1 VGMLFPSPWMGSGF
15 TYDPMGKKII
25 PATITQD
32 ILLTTASAPGLLVK
46 LPAGLK
52 ITRPDGTPVT
62 QMTISTVTPDRSPM
76 PFPTGVAP
84 IQLLSIQPADAILSE
99 PVQITYPNLFK
110 ESKPGDKITLYRA
123 DHDTESGQF
132 IPYGTG
138 TITADGRQIKPDIDP
153 ATGKPYGLPAFSWH
167 FPSPNKPADS
177 QAPNGGCPTCGNA
190 IDTASGTEKYQHT
203 DFGVIGGR
211 VPFSITRTYRSNDD
225 RQGPFG
231 LGSAHNFELILQETT
246 PQLVELVQP
255 NNYRTRFPI
264 MAGSTTQYANEDDPN
279 YRGAVLTKNGTNY
292 VLRSKNGAEMAFEP
306 TIASLNFVPIY
317 NLSKMTDRNGNAI
330 TVNRTGRA
338 NAITSISSASGQL
351 SVDADPNTGR
361 INKITDQGGRSVSYE
376 YDAAGRLLKM
386 IDPLGQEMSYTYDA
400 KNQLLTTT
408 NPRGII
414 DASRTYD
421 ANNRITQEQYAD
433 GSTMQ
438 FIYNLINP
446 SAPQGGIAST
456 KVVMPNGS
464 SQTFRVDSG
473 LYASIST
480 DGLGNGSLT
489 NRTLGTNRVNSVTDR
504 LGRVTVPT
512 FDAKENLTQIKAPD
526 GSITK
531 FTYEPQYNLPTAIT
545 DALGKTS
552 TITYDAKGNPTA
564 LKDPLGKVTRLVY
577 DSFGQVTSITNARN
591 ETSTLTYDDR
601 GNVIKTT
608 DALGHSTN
616 MTYDILNR
624 MTKTTN
630 ALNHVVQYQYDILD
644 RTTQVTS
651 AEGRVVKYAYDANSN
666 LLSLTDP
673 KGNVTRY
680 EYDSRD
686 RLIKR
691 TDALGKVETYAYDAN
706 SNLIKST
713 DRKGQ
718 VTTYQYDA
726 NDRLVSTT
734 YADGKIVTSTYDDDD
749 RLISLNDTAPGAGQ
763 HNFTYDQLDRL
774 TQETNPRGSVNY
786 TYDVLGRRTS
796 LKVNNQRALTYSY
809 DDNDRL
815 TAITEGNETFG
826 FSYDQLNR
834 RAGMT
839 LPNGISTAYGYDA
852 AGRLTEMK
860 YSKGTQVLRDLVY
873 GYDEINRRTS
883 YSGNTAPEPQETATN
898 TATVDASNRYT
909 SLNGKSI
916 SHDENGNQTINNAV
930 WDARDR
936 LVSLSG
942 PNFTAAFT
950 YDAMGRRTSKT
961 VNRQTKTYLYDGSDL
976 ISETGA
982 DYTFGP
988 GIDQPLER
996 KSGQNEY
1003 YLSDALGS
1011 VIGLADGNGAIKT
1024 SYNYSPF
1031 GKKQTTGAASSNPF
1045 AFTGREDDGTGYYY
1059 YRARYYSPDQ
1069 KRFIAEDPLEFG
1081 GGDTNFYAYVG
1092 GNPVNFTDPLGFKP
1106 GDWWNPRTYFDFDYD
1121 RASEIAREELQKHHG
1136 HNDEDD
1142 AMRHAMWSYRMEKE
1156 IGPFTAWSSG
1166 VGHEIEGCLLQ
1177 RQPWSEALMDLN
1189 NNKEGRDA
1197 AAEGRPINPSNL
1209 RTNPQS
1215 SGGKY

>member
-1 VGMLFPSPWMGSGF
+1 M
-15 TYDPMGKKII
+15 
-25 PATITQD
+25 
-32 ILLTTASAPGLLVK
+32 
-46 LPAGLK
+46 
-52 ITRPDGTPVT
+52 
-62 QMTISTVTPDRSPM
+62 
-76 PFPTGVAP
+76 
-84 IQLLSIQPADAILSE
+84 
-99 PVQITYPNLFK
+99 
-110 ESKPGDKITLYRA
+110 
-123 DHDTESGQF
+123 
-132 IPYGTG
+132 
-138 TITADGRQIKPDIDP
+138 
-153 ATGKPYGLPAFSWH
+153 
-167 FPSPNKPADS
+167 
-177 QAPNGGCPTCGNA
+177 
-190 IDTASGTEKYQHT
+190 
-203 DFGVIGGR
+203 
-211 VPFSITRTYRSNDD
+211 
-225 RQGPFG
+225 
-231 LGSAHNFELILQETT
+231 
-246 PQLVELVQP
+246 
-255 NNYRTRFPI
+255 
-264 MAGSTTQYANEDDPN
+264 
-279 YRGAVLTKNGTNY
+279 
-292 VLRSKNGAEMAFEP
+292 
-306 TIASLNFVPIY
+306 
-317 NLSKMTDRNGNAI
+317 
-330 TVNRTGRA
+330 
-338 NAITSISSASGQL
+338 
-351 SVDADPNTGR
+351 
-361 INKITDQGGRSVSYE
+361 TDQGGRSVSYQ
-376 YDAAGRLLKM
+376 YDAAGRLVTM
-386 IDPLGQEMSYTYDA
+386 TDPLGQTMRYTYDA
-400 KNQLLTTT
+400 ANQLLTTT
-408 NPRGII
+408 NPRGIV

-438 FIYNLINP
+438 FIYTLINP
-446 SAPQGGIAST
+446 SVPQGGIAST
-456 KVVMPNGS
+456 KVIMPNGS
-464 SQTFRVDSG
+464 SNTIRVDSG

-512 FDAKENLTQIKAPD
+512 FDARENLTQIKAPD

-531 FTYEPQYNLPTAIT
+531 FAYEPNFNLPIAIT

-552 TITYDAKGNPTA
+552 TITYDAKGNATEV
-564 LKDPLGKVTRLVY
+564 KDPLGKISKLNY
-577 DSFGQVTSITNARN
+577 DSFGQVTSVTNARN
-591 ETSTLTYDDR
+591 ETATMAYDDR

-608 DALGHSTN
+608 DALGHSNN

-624 MTKTTN
+624 MTKATN
-630 ALNHVVQYQYDILD
+630 ALGHVAQYQYDILD

-651 AEGRVVKYAYDANSN
+651 GEGRVTKYAYDANSN

-680 EYDSRD
+680 DYDSRD

-691 TDALGKVETYAYDAN
+691 TDALGKVETYAYDTN

-734 YADGKIVTSTYDDDD
+734 YADGKVVTSAFDDED

-763 HNFTYDQLDRL
+763 HNFTYDLLDRL
-774 TQETNPRGSVNY
+774 TQETNPRGTVNY
-786 TYDVLGRRTS
+786 SYDVLGRRTS
-796 LKVNNQRALTYSY
+796 LKINNQRSLNYSY

-826 FSYDQLNR
+826 FSYDQLDR

-839 LPNGISTAYGYDA
+839 LPNGVNAAYSYDA
-852 AGRLTEMK
+852 AGRLTGMK
-860 YSKGTQVLRDLVY
+860 YSKGSQVLRDLVY

-883 YSGNTAPEPQETATN
+883 YSGNTAPESQETATN

-916 SHDENGNQTINNAV
+916 SHDENGNQTLNNAV

-942 PNFTAAFT
+942 PGFTASFT
-950 YDAMGRRTSKT
+950 YDVMGRRTSKT
-961 VNRQTKTYLYDGSDL
+961 VNGQTKTYLYDGSDL

-1011 VIGLADGNGAIKT
+1011 VIGLVDGTGNIKT

-1031 GKKQTTGAASSNPF
+1031 GKKQTTGVTSSNPF

-1069 KRFIAEDPLEFG
+1069 KRFIAEDPLGFG
-1081 GGDTNFYAYVG
+1081 GGDINLQAYVG
-1092 GNPVNFTDPLGFKP
+1092 NNPVDATDPLGLRSPELDTLINMSCRAGQRGGACEFPDPFPNKSTAEIAALSKFNEITEGPSKYIDKP
-1106 GDWWNPRTYFDFDYD
+1106 GFEYIINRSLKGGGSANLRPHGGVSSDGTTSGLYPNGGVSSDGTTSGLYPTIDIKDHKTQGREKI
-1121 RASEIAREELQKHHG
+1121 SEIKFKFL
-1136 HNDEDD
+1136 DD
-1142 AMRHAMWSYRMEKE
+1142 QAASCPLPRRIPTLFPEPS
-1156 IGPFTAWSSG
+1156 IP
-1166 VGHEIEGCLLQ
+1166 
-1177 RQPWSEALMDLN
+1177 AL
-1189 NNKEGRDA
+1189 
-1197 AAEGRPINPSNL
+1197 RPIFLIP
-1209 RTNPQS
+1209 
-1215 SGGKY
+1215 